1 MDSVSV
7 RAVDGFLMQ
16 IDSGFCPFGP
26 YVWVIVDAELVPNSG
41 AFASFVQT
49 IAVEKIALMFG
60 LFVVGFDFLEVVLQV
75 ELFVL
80 FAQMG
85 DDVESVAGF
94 ASPGV
99 VETALASQHAGEL
112 VLGAIADVAVL
123 DFEPAVG
130 LFSTLSG
137 GGPAPS
143 SEPRSVVFG
152 LVSVP
157 LAASYSSLMGPLL
170 TATRRVD

>member
-1 MDSVSV
+1 MESVLV

-16 IDSGFCPFGP
+16 IDSGFCLFGP
-26 YVWVIVDAELVPNSG
+26 YFWVIFDAELVPNSG
-41 AFASFVQT
+41 ALASFVQT
-49 IAVEKIALMFG
+49 IAVEKIALGFG
-60 LFVVGFDFLEVVLQV
+60 LFVVGFDFLEVVSQV

-94 ASPGV
+94 ASLGV
-99 VETALASQHAGEL
+99 VETALASQHAEEL
-112 VLGAIADVAVL
+112 VLGAIADAVVL

-157 LAASYSSLMGPLL
+157 LAASYSSLMSPLL
-170 TATRRVD
+170 TTRRSVD